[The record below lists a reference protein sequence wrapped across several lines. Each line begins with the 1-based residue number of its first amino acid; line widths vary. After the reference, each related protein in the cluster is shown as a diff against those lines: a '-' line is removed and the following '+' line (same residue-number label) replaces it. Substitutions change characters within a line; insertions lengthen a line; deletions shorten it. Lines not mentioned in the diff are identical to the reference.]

1 MNIKIQISDELYKT
15 LVASGKRIR
24 GSIAL
29 VTPKEG
35 NFSAYATSR
44 GMRKVRK
51 FIKLPHGRAS
61 VSEEDVRLT
70 LCVERMEQHVM
81 PAAVIIDESAQASV
95 FVDQVTPSGNWKK

>member
-1 MNIKIQISDELYKT
+1 MNIKIQISDELYKK

-29 VTPKEG
+29 VSPKEG
-35 NFSAYATSR
+35 NFSAYATQM
-44 GMRKVRK
+44 GVRKVRK

-61 VSEEDVRLT
+61 VSEENVRLT
-70 LCVERMEQHVM
+70 LCVERMEQHVA

-95 FVDQVTPSGNWKK
+95 FVDQVTP